1 MLKTIY
7 VSPMGLSITKFDD
20 EKTYTITGNAKE
32 KYTVR
37 PFDSAYDFEE
47 FVKPKISCKGI
58 EFDSEFCQ
66 FFAYAKTEKRAMK
79 FVKDIE
85 KYFEYLRDAAGVK
98 LEKEKY
104 DQFVAFSEF
113 R

>member
-1 MLKTIY
+1 MKIAYT
-7 VSPMGLSITKFDD
+7 SPMGLEVNKGDWIGA
-20 EKTYTITGNAKE
+20 EWTITGNASA

-47 FVKPKISCKGI
+47 FVKPKINCKGI
-58 EFDSEFCQ
+58 TFDSESCQ
-66 FFAYAKTEKRAMK
+66 FFAYAKTEKRAIK
-79 FVKDIE
+79 FVKEIE
-85 KYFEYLRDAAGVK
+85 EYFERLRAMAGIT
-98 LEKEKY
+98 LEEKKY